1 MNGFFAN
8 LAFLNPTAL
17 LALLALPA
25 LYLLLRVTPP
35 TPKVVAFP
43 ALRLLEGLQPKQNT
57 PSHTPWWILLL
68 RMLMAALLLLALAR
82 PVLNPLEATET
93 RGDVLLLVDNGWSAA
108 QNWDDIQTAAE
119 NQIKQAARNNQQ
131 MRIMATT
138 SAEAGTAPALP
149 EPSTESD
156 ALSELRATKPHPWKP
171 DLESVAEA
179 VDAFDGTVIWFSDG
193 VRHLKHNALIDALEN
208 KSGFAVYA
216 PASVDLPL
224 ALKSDEGFSTQPEI
238 EIEGPSTGRDTPIR
252 VQLLGER
259 GTLLD
264 EIAVETAGE
273 SFPLTASFDIPSS
286 LQNRVS
292 SFQISGARG
301 ANAKYFL
308 DNVGGPKS
316 VGIVSSAEIA
326 QTRQFTEDSFYLRK
340 ALEPYASVSQ
350 GSLDDI
356 LAIEPSVIILPDIG
370 TMPQDALNSLST
382 WVDEGGLLLRFA
394 GPNMTQSNRQNALT
408 PLPLRPEA
416 RNVEGSLSWDKP
428 LKIEPLTPDS
438 PLYGIGLDDQIEV
451 SGQILPAVSADTGD
465 ENAAQSWML
474 LEDGTP
480 LITAK
485 QQEQGLLV
493 MVHTTASP
501 LWSDLALS
509 GVYVDM
515 LKRIMTF
522 AGQSNA
528 INTNRVGS
536 LQPVRIMD
544 GFGTLQ
550 SPGQNVKPLDLAT
563 VDEYAPSPD
572 HPPGF
577 YAAGGLQQAFNLGDS
592 IPEIKAIAS
601 ESNLTLHPYGQS
613 YETDLIPN
621 LLAAA
626 FILLIIDALIMAF
639 LSRNFARIKIPFAKT
654 VSVFAVFALLTLSPM
669 KAAAQQNADASK
681 DLYLAYI
688 QTGNADIDN
697 TTRKGLEVLSAALN
711 IRTSAEPA
719 GVQSVNPETDVLAFY
734 PIIYWPISSSQERP
748 SAEAIRNLQDYLDHG
763 GTILVDTRQGSARSE
778 DLQRLMGGLN
788 IPPLQE
794 IPEDHV
800 LSRAFYLLDNY
811 PGRFENAKLWVENQ
825 NTNDRDGVSSVIL
838 GGNDWA
844 GAWSELT
851 VIERNNRQYMTGKS
865 ERHEMSIRFGVNLV
879 MYALTGNYKTDQV
892 HVPHILERLDQ

>member
-1 MNGFFAN
+1 MNGLFAN
-8 LAFLNPTAL
+8 LAFLNPPAL

-35 TPKVVAFP
+35 APKVVAFP

-82 PVLNPLEATET
+82 PVLNPLETTET
-93 RGDVLLLVDNGWSAA
+93 RGDILLLIDNGWSAA
-108 QNWDDIQTAAE
+108 QNWDDIKTAAE
-119 NQIKQAARNNQQ
+119 NQIKQAARNKQQ
-131 MRIMATT
+131 IRIITTATD
-138 SAEAGTAPALP
+138 EAGNAPSISGP
-149 EPSTESD
+149 IVESE
-156 ALSELRATKPHPWKP
+156 ALSQLRAAKPYPWMP
-171 DLESVAEA
+171 DLQSVAEA
-179 VDAFDGTVIWFSDG
+179 IEGFDGSVIWFSDG
-193 VRHLKHNALIDALEN
+193 VQHRNNKALIGALEN
-208 KSGFAVYA
+208 TSAYTVYA
-216 PASVDLPL
+216 PSSAKLPL
-224 ALKSDEGFSTQPEI
+224 VLKSHGGFQAKPEI
-238 EIEGPSTGRDTPIR
+238 RISGPDRYERDTPIR

-264 EIAVETAGE
+264 EVAVETAGKI
-273 SFPLTASFDIPSS
+273 FPLTASFDIPSA
-286 LQNRVS
+286 LQSRIS
-292 SFQISGARG
+292 SFQLSGIRG
-301 ANAKYFL
+301 ANAKYYL
-308 DNVGGPKS
+308 DDVGGPKS

-340 ALEPYASVSQ
+340 ALEPYATVSQ
-350 GSLDDI
+350 GSLEAI
-356 LAIEPSVIILPDIG
+356 LDVEPAVIILPDIS
-370 TMPQDALNSLST
+370 TMPQDALNKLNT
-382 WVDEGGLLLRFA
+382 WVNEGGLLLRFV
-394 GPNMTQSNRQNALT
+394 GPNMTQNNRQNALT
-408 PLPLRPEA
+408 PLPLRAEA

-428 LKIEPLTPDS
+428 LKLSPLTPDS
-438 PLYGIGLDDQIEV
+438 PLYGIAYDEEIEV
-451 SGQILPAVSADTGD
+451 SGQILPSISASGTD
-465 ENAAQSWML
+465 ENAAQNWMT

-480 LITAK
+480 IITAK

-501 LWSDLALS
+501 LWSNLALS

-515 LKRIMTF
+515 LKRILTF
-522 AGQSNA
+522 AGQSHA
-528 INTNRVGS
+528 INTNQVGL
-536 LQPVRIMD
+536 LQPVRTMD

-550 SPGQNVKPLDLAT
+550 SPGQNVKPLDLAK
-563 VDEYAPSPD
+563 VDEYSPSPD

-592 IPEIKAIAS
+592 IPEIK
-601 ESNLTLHPYGQS
+601 TLEAAGDLSLQPYGQT

-626 FILLIIDALIMAF
+626 FLLFIFDAVIMVF
-639 LSRNFARIKIPFAKT
+639 LTRSFGSFKTPFAKALSILL
-654 VSVFAVFALLTLSPM
+654 VGMVFYAPAAHAQEGI
-669 KAAAQQNADASK
+669 KASD

-719 GVQSVNPETDVLAFY
+719 GVMSVNPEKDVLAFF
-734 PIIYWPISSSQERP
+734 PIIYWPISSSQAKP
-748 SAEAIRNLQDYLDHG
+748 SAEAVQNLQDYLDHG
-763 GTILVDTRQGSARSE
+763 GTILVDTRQGSAGSE
-778 DLQRLMGGLN
+778 DLQRLLGALN

-794 IPEDHV
+794 ISEDHV
-800 LSRAFYLLDNY
+800 LTRTFYLLDDF
-811 PGRFENAKLWVENQ
+811 PGRFENAKIWVESQ
-825 NTNDRDGVSSVIL
+825 NSNDRDGVSSIIL

-851 VIERNNRQYMTGKS
+851 VIERGNRKYMTGKS
-865 ERHEMSIRFGVNLV
+865 QRHEMSIRFGINLV